1 MRCGLCERYTEI
13 ARMVPAAA
21 EAAPAAWEKNFAV
34 NNSGEASAF

>member
-21 EAAPAAWEKNFAV
+21 EAAPVVREKNFAV